1 MTSIFV
7 SIISQDEDFLEET
20 ILDALHKSSGKNNIN
35 LGVIE
40 QRQDNNF
47 IDPIKNE
54 SVKIKKIRCIPR
66 GVGISRSESME
77 MYAGE
82 DYILVIDAHT
92 MFDKNWDETLI
103 NNYIKIDYVEGGDV
117 IISQRL
123 PKSLAD
129 GTEMIFLNE
138 DINLSKKLYFDGI
151 VIRDQEFTEDYV
163 EHYAVTCHFIFGK
176 STDVLGSPFD
186 PRIYYLAEESLLSMR
201 LWTNGCRIFAIKDP
215 PMISLNKPLSK
226 IKNDW
231 RDSVDAER
239 MVEDFKILMDYLY
252 WGIID
257 EWSAKDFKSLEE
269 FKKKSGIDISCV
281 FNNLNIEYIDEEAVD
296 KVINKL
302 KKIVQ
307 GSHFNNSVFVVI
319 GSLASKSKSAI

>member
-1 MTSIFV
+1 MSSIYV

-20 ILDALHKSSGKNNIN
+20 ILDALHKSSGKNNIT
-35 LGVIE
+35 LGVLE

-54 SVKIKKIRCIPR
+54 SVKIEKIRCRPR
-66 GVGISRSESME
+66 GVGSSRSESME

-103 NNYIKIDYVEGGDV
+103 NNYVKIDSIEGGDV
-117 IISQRL
+117 IISQHL
-123 PKSLAD
+123 PKSLVHD
-129 GTEMIFLNE
+129 NKMIPINE
-138 DINLSKKLYFDGI
+138 DINSSKKLYFDGL
-151 VIRDQEFTEDYV
+151 VIRNQEFTEDYI
-163 EHYAVTCHFIFGK
+163 EHYAVTCQFIFGR
-176 STDVLGSPFD
+176 STTVLGTPFD
-186 PRIYYLAEESLLSMR
+186 PRIYYLAEEPLLSMR
-201 LWTNGCRIFAIKDP
+201 LWTRGSHIFAIKGP
-215 PMISLNKPLSK
+215 PMISLNKTLSK

-231 RDSVDAER
+231 RDNVDAER
-239 MVEDFKILMDYLY
+239 MAKDFKILMDYLY
-252 WGIID
+252 WGVID
-257 EWSAKDFKSLEE
+257 EWSAKDLKSLEE
-269 FKKKSGIDISCV
+269 FKKRSGIDISCV
-281 FNNLNIEYIDEEAVD
+281 FNNLNINCIDEEAVN

-319 GSLASKSKSAI
+319 GSLASKSKDAI